1 MSQVEG
7 AVPQFLWAHPRAAGG
22 VEKFSQKP
30 SLSRRCSARPPE
42 PPAPAGS
49 SRQRDGTTWLNMG
62 QKS

>member
-30 SLSRRCSARPPE
+30 SLS
-42 PPAPAGS
+42 AGDALLALL
-49 SRQRDGTTWLNMG
+49 SRQHPQAALASGMAPLG
-62 QKS
+62 